1 MNLGR
6 SFNYE
11 ELPKSEFTPIPA
23 GTYMAV
29 IDKAEIKTNKA
40 QTGRYINVALKI
52 TSPQYAGRIIFYPVV
67 FESREEKAFESGQ
80 KNLRDLMEACVL
92 SSLSDT
98 DQLLG
103 KTVQVKVKVVEAHD
117 GYEASNQV
125 TRVSKP
131 AGMMAPPTSNGFST
145 PSTPN
150 YGMPQG
156 GMPSPAP
163 NPSMGKPNWLGGNN
177 G

>member
-1 MNLGR
+1 MNLGNT
-6 SFNYE
+6 FE
-11 ELPKSEFTPIPA
+11 TEKLPKSEFSPIPA

-40 QTGRYINVALKI
+40 GTGRYINVALKI
-52 TSPQYAGRIIFYPVV
+52 TGPQYAGRIIFYPVV

-80 KNLRDLMEACVL
+80 KNLRDLMEACCL

-98 DQLLG
+98 DQLLN
-103 KTVQVKVKVVEAHD
+103 KTVQMKVKITEAHD

-125 TRVSKP
+125 SKLSKP
-131 AGMMAPPTSNGFST
+131 AGMMNPPSGMMS
-145 PSTPN
+145 PSTGFGASSN
-150 YGMPQG
+150 AM
-156 GMPSPAP
+156 P